1 MKKIKNESQLL
12 QHATK
17 LGTAYAL
24 KRGYVGIDSTTS
36 AKDKQECIY
45 RLLVQDKLV
54 TPLAKDQE
62 TTANIRLRLVNWI
75 IKHLPADHSLLK

>member
-12 QHATK
+12 QHAIK
-17 LGTAYAL
+17 LGTTYAL
-24 KRGYVGIDSTTS
+24 KRGYVGIDETTS

-54 TPLAKDQE
+54 SPLAKDQE
-62 TTANIRLRLVNWI
+62 TSVNIRHKLVIWI
-75 IKHLPADHSLLK
+75 SKHLPPDHSLLK

>member
-1 MKKIKNESQLL
+1 MKKVKNESQLL

-17 LGTAYAL
+17 LGAAYAL

-45 RLLVQDKLV
+45 RLLVQDKLIN
-54 TPLAKDQE
+54 PLNEAE
-62 TTANIRLRLVNWI
+62 ENTANIRHKLVAWI
-75 IKHLPADHSLLK
+75 KKNLPADHSLLQ